1 MQEKNMHAKSREGR
15 YDFNL
20 IALKSRN
27 GCRAVKI
34 NQATFLAEF
43 RTHLVD
49 PFFSKRAETQR
60 MQPRATVPDSSN
72 LIKRARTG
80 DETAFGEL
88 VNFYQQRLIGYCH
101 RMTGSGAEDLAQ
113 DIFIKFYLA
122 LDRFDVSKPIDPFLF
137 RIAHNHCLD
146 ALKKKSIQTVAL
158 VKKDEDE
165 KEIQIKDGKP
175 NPEELIQKVEVQKA
189 VNQALVSLPVLY
201 RSALIMWHVEGL
213 SYEEISES
221 LNLPIGTIKA
231 RIHRGR
237 ELLQQ
242 KLRPFVFLN
251 EGN

>member
-1 MQEKNMHAKSREGR
+1 MQARE
-15 YDFNL
+15 
-20 IALKSRN
+20 
-27 GCRAVKI
+27 
-34 NQATFLAEF
+34 
-43 RTHLVD
+43 
-49 PFFSKRAETQR
+49 
-60 MQPRATVPDSSN
+60 TVPDSSN

-80 DETAFGEL
+80 DEVAFGDL
-88 VNFYQQRLIGYCH
+88 VHFYQDRLIGYCH

-113 DIFIKFYLA
+113 EAFIKFYLA

-146 ALKKKSIQTVAL
+146 ALKKKSIQTVSLA
-158 VKKDEDE
+158 KKEEGE
-165 KEIQIKDGKP
+165 KEIQIEDGKP
-175 NPEELIQKVEVQKA
+175 NPEDLMHKSEVQKA
-189 VNQALVSLPVLY
+189 VNQALASIPVLY

-221 LNLPIGTIKA
+221 LDLPLGTVKA

-251 EGN
+251 EGI